1 MTTDPGISMAQS
13 IDIQQ
18 PFYRDLNSEISLRNY
33 QEELVFGVFEEW
45 RSGKRRVMVQLP
57 TGGGKTVCIGA
68 LVQYFVQQGLKVLAI
83 AHRKELITQLSETLE
98 NITKLPIGKIKAGIP
113 PAPQYNIQV
122 ASIQTLI
129 RRQPFPEA
137 DLLIIDEAHH
147 SASRSYTDVMSA
159 YPDAYIAG
167 FTATPTRTDGH
178 GFLQTYDA
186 LVKGVTTAYLIEH
199 GYLSQFKVYGGVTIN
214 TKGLKSSVEDYQKGA
229 LEKRAMAVVGD
240 VVPAWKKHA
249 LGKKTIVFAVGV
261 KHSQAI
267 AAAFNNE
274 GITAEHLDGKTSAGK
289 REEALERFR
298 NGKTTILSNCG
309 LFGEGVDIPSI
320 EAVQICRPTVSKIVH
335 FQQIGRA
342 LRPSPGKTHAV
353 IIDHSENWRYH
364 GLPDTHVEWSLE
376 PISIPNNEYAT
387 KCSCCGHCFLPFPH
401 DLKTPI
407 RLDKDK
413 DGNLTPIYHITCP
426 SCLTTLEYIKGA
438 GAAIEPDEEAGG
450 EKERLEGLMM
460 EIVLEAN
467 PEYIKEIDQAI
478 AKQTKN
484 GYKRGWVFHHL
495 LKEFSGSQFS
505 VGDWRYV
512 AHQLGYELGW
522 ANYAWRDS
530 QVFSSSEF

>member
-1 MTTDPGISMAQS
+1 MISS
-13 IDIQQ
+13 DFIQQ
-18 PFYRDLNSEISLRNY
+18 PFSSDIGNGYRLRDY
-33 QEELVFGVFEEW
+33 QESLVSDIFSEW
-45 RSGKRRVMVQLP
+45 KKGNRRVMAQLP
-57 TGGGKTVCIGA
+57 TGGGKTCVLSAIA
-68 LVQYFVQQGLKVLAI
+68 NYFTQQNLKVLAI
-83 AHRKELITQLSETLE
+83 AHRKELIEQLSQKLQE
-98 NITKLPIGKIKAGIP
+98 ITGMPVGCIKAGIP
-113 PAPQYNIQV
+113 LEPQHSIQV
-122 ASIQTLI
+122 ASIQTLV
-129 RRQPFPEA
+129 RRKPYPEA
-137 DLLIIDEAHH
+137 DLIIIDEAHH
-147 SASRSYTDVMSA
+147 AASKSYTDTMAA
-159 YPDAYIAG
+159 YPDAHIVG
-167 FTATPTRTDGH
+167 FTATPTRTDGQ
-178 GFLQTYDA
+178 GFLQLFDV
-186 LVKGVTTAYLIEH
+186 LVKGVTTSHLIEH
-199 GYLSQFKVYGGVTIN
+199 GCLSKFKVFGAIAID
-214 TKGLKSSVEDYQKGA
+214 TKGLKASVNEDYNQGE

-274 GITAEHLDGKTSAGK
+274 GITAEHLDGKTPAGK

-342 LRPSPGKTHAV
+342 LRPSSGKSHAI

-364 GLPDTHVEWSLE
+364 GLPDTHVEWSLA
-376 PISIPNNEYAT
+376 PVSIPNNEYAT

-401 DLKTPI
+401 ELKTPI
-407 RLDKDK
+407 RLDKDEE
-413 DGNLTPIYHITCP
+413 GNLTPIYHITCP

-450 EKERLEGLMM
+450 EGERLEGKMM
-460 EIVLEAN
+460 EIVLDAN

-478 AKQTKN
+478 AKQLEK
-484 GYKRGWVFHHL
+484 GHKRGWVFHHL
-495 LKEFSGSQFS
+495 LRDFSGTQFS

-512 AHQLGYELGW
+512 AHQLGYDLGW

-530 QVFSSSEF
+530 QVFASSEF